1 MTIIR
6 RATREDLPAL
16 VALALREHA
25 ASQMANQPID
35 LEHVQNSFL
44 GVIHSLSGAVF
55 VSEQGGT
62 VRGLIAGIVQ
72 PGLFNR
78 RQTAYELLWYAE
90 DGSGLR
96 LLAALKDWA
105 SRMRAVQLVVHD
117 YAGIADPARF
127 NKVMARRGFGVMGTA
142 YVSALES

>member
-1 MTIIR
+1 MSTIR
-6 RATREDLPAL
+6 RATRDDLPAL

-25 ASQMANQPID
+25 ASQFAHHPTD
-35 LEHVQNSFL
+35 LEHVQASFM
-44 GVIHSLSGAVF
+44 GVIHGLAGAVF
-55 VSEQGGT
+55 VSEQGGEL
-62 VRGLIAGIVQ
+62 RGLIAGIVQ

-96 LLAALKDWA
+96 LLAALRDWA
-105 SRMRAVQLVVHD
+105 CRMRAVQLVVHD
-117 YAGIADPARF
+117 YPGIADPARF

-142 YVSALES
+142 YVSALDS

>member
-1 MTIIR
+1 MPTIR

-16 VALALREHA
+16 CALALREHA
-25 ASQMANQPID
+25 KSRMASQPVDMPYVQAN
-35 LEHVQNSFL
+35 FL
-44 GVIHSLSGAVF
+44 GAITGLATAVF
-55 VSEQGGT
+55 VSESEGAVTGMI
-62 VRGLIAGIVQ
+62 VGMVQ
-72 PGLFNR
+72 PGLINR
-78 RQTAYELLWYAE
+78 YQTAYELLWYAE

-96 LLAALKDWA
+96 LLAELQAWA
-105 SRMRAVQLVVHD
+105 RRMRAIELVVHN